1 MRVVDLFAGCGGL
14 SKGFENA
21 GFQLVGAF
29 EFWNAAAE
37 CYRQNFNHPVFST
50 DLSQISTA
58 VQEISALDPEVIIE
72 LV

>member
-37 CYRQNFNHPVFST
+37 CYRQNFNHPVFQLIYPKSV
-50 DLSQISTA
+50 L
-58 VQEISALDPEVIIE
+58 LFKKYR
-72 LV
+72 L